1 MSREEVDRALDRLQ
15 AEQDAI
21 SAALLALDD
30 HPGYRFLKGAEL
42 TGVTLQ
48 RWTAAQALISAL
60 WQQFDTYKRTLESAT
75 ALRARRARPSPTDLS
90 ELTGILTGVT
100 AVLTGAEIPLER
112 RGLLGP
118 ERLTESLTLD
128 ALVERM
134 NTAYKAAAQILA
146 DTDNAW
152 SGMMERLAPAED
164 AWRTAD
170 RLLRSLGEEPG
181 GSPAALAVTRIG
193 QEIAAVRRVV
203 RSDPLSLWRGGAAD
217 TGRLER
223 AAAELTALRPE
234 LERAASIRADFDE
247 QSKRLEALID
257 STEAACGEAR
267 RAQELVREKI
277 ASPATPAIPARTAA
291 LRSRLAELAEL
302 SRLGRWTELGAAA
315 TRLERDAAAA
325 LEEAHAVRDEIG
337 ALLRRRD
344 ELRGLLGAYQAKA
357 TRLGHGEDLGLAAL
371 FQRARDL
378 LWTAPCDLEQ
388 ADTAAARYQA
398 AVNGIAR
405 QYQPGGAAPH
415 TSREGMSGR

>member
-42 TGVTLQ
+42 AGVTLQ
-48 RWTAAQALISAL
+48 RWTEAQALISAL
-60 WQQFDTYKRTLESAT
+60 WQQFDTYKSTLESA
-75 ALRARRARPSPTDLS
+75 ASLRARHARPSQADLS
-90 ELTGILTGVT
+90 ELT
-100 AVLTGAEIPLER
+100 AVLTGAVAVLTGAEVPVER

-118 ERLTESLTLD
+118 ERLTERLTLD

-134 NTAYKAAAQILA
+134 NTAYTAAARILA

-152 SGMMERLAPAED
+152 SALMERLTLAED
-164 AWRTAD
+164 AWRTTD
-170 RLLRSLGEEPG
+170 RLLRSLGEEPE

-193 QEIAAVRRVV
+193 KEIAAVRRVV
-203 RSDPLSLWRGGAAD
+203 ISDPLSLWIGGAAD

-223 AAAELTALRPE
+223 AAAELMALRPG
-234 LERAASIRADFDE
+234 LEQAVSIRADFGK
-247 QSKRLEALID
+247 QAKRLEALID
-257 STEAACGEAR
+257 GTETACAEAR
-267 RAQELVREKI
+267 RAQKLVGEKI

-291 LRSRLAELAEL
+291 LRSRFAELAEL
-302 SRLGRWTELGAAA
+302 SRLGRWTALGAAA
-315 TRLERDAAAA
+315 ARLERDAAAA

-337 ALLRRRD
+337 APLRRRD

-357 TRLGHGEDLGLAAL
+357 ARLGHDEDLGLAAL

-388 ADTAAARYQA
+388 ADAAAARYQA
-398 AVNGIAR
+398 AVNGLAR
-405 QYQPGGAAPH
+405 QRQPGGATPH